1 MILLPV
7 WRSLYEEEESEQ
19 TIQDPLMK
27 VREGILSPYLPQK
40 TIFMPSNLADCFQS
54 HGTPAAVFRATAD
67 EVWESI

>member
-1 MILLPV
+1 
-7 WRSLYEEEESEQ
+7 
-19 TIQDPLMK
+19 MK